1 MWSNINSNAVKLY
14 VACLATGIT
23 CLLTGMF
30 FLGSGPYK
38 TLIYGTFVVP
48 SVFFMMLNWRQV
60 LSEYTQGA
68 VRWVFIALLFIAMST
83 IWSTGDIDF
92 SSAIRRC
99 ILYWISGYGI
109 FYLYHY
115 YRSLLVSVI
124 VTASALAAL
133 MTLLWMIDYY
143 FLMEQPF
150 RWRFMGQSMGQSM
163 DYFDLYQGRGYG
175 ALHNP
180 LLFSHLLLFYLVAT
194 LMLFAS
200 GWRLSNIQKSLLA
213 LSSIVFIFALLASQ
227 TRMALGLL
235 IFVCGYSVIWRYK
248 FKGVIVVAIALV
260 IIAALLMT
268 VGESL
273 IERGLSHRLDIWGV
287 VLSQL
292 AERPLLGYGY
302 GSDIVVSPAGI
313 NKTWYDTHNIY
324 LAILYYSGYLGLLLV
339 LLAFTLLYRESKSLG
354 SSRYIFN
361 LWFIVLIFGGF
372 TDGDGLLSRPSEHWF
387 NLVLPC
393 LLMIAII
400 RSAKLNEMTRQELA
414 G

>member
-14 VACLATGIT
+14 VACLAAGIT

-38 TLIYGTFVVP
+38 TLVYGSFVVP
-48 SVFFMMLNWRQV
+48 TALFMLFNWRQV
-60 LSEYTQGA
+60 LCEYTQGA
-68 VRWVFIALLFIAMST
+68 ACWVFIALVFVAFSAL
-83 IWSTGDIDF
+83 WSSGDIDF
-92 SSAIRRC
+92 SKAIRRC
-99 ILYWISGYGI
+99 ILYWVSGFGI

-115 YRSLLVSVI
+115 YRSLFVSVL
-124 VTASALAAL
+124 VFASVIAAF

-143 FLMEQPF
+143 FIVDQVIGQ
-150 RWRFMGQSMGQSM
+150 RFMNGKM

-180 LLFSHLLLFYLVAT
+180 LLFSHLLVCYLVVAI
-194 LMLFAS
+194 MLFAS
-200 GWRLSNIQKSLLA
+200 GWF
-213 LSSIVFIFALLASQ
+213 LSSVQKRLLVVTSTVFVIALLASQ
-227 TRMALGLL
+227 TRMALGLFA
-235 IFVCGYSVIWRYK
+235 FVCAYSLIWRYK
-248 FKGVIVVAIALV
+248 FKGIVIVAVALAIITVLV
-260 IIAALLMT
+260 MT

-273 IERGLSHRLDIWGV
+273 LERGLSYRLDIWKA
-287 VLSQL
+287 VLAQL
-292 AERPLLGYGY
+292 AERPLLGFGY
-302 GSDIVVSPAGI
+302 GTDVVISPGGI
-313 NKTWYDTHNIY
+313 GYTWYDTHNIY
-324 LAILYYSGYLGLLLV
+324 LAILYYSGYLGLSLV
-339 LLAFTLLYRESKSLG
+339 ILAFAFLYRESKSLG
-354 SSRYIFN
+354 ESRYLFN

-400 RSAKLNEMTRQELA
+400 RSAKLNEMTHQELA